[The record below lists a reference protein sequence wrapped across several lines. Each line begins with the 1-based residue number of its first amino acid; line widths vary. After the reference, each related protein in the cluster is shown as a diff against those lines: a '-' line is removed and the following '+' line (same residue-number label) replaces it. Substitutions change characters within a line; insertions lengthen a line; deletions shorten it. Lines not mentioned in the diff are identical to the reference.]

1 MKFPKAH
8 FVSDL
13 HLFSRRSSGPQVQRA
28 IEAAVARSDTFVL
41 GGDIFDFRWS
51 ELESHE
57 KTIEQSVRWL
67 QGLISVNPDCHFHY
81 ILGNHDALP
90 GFTEQLH
97 QLTLANPQL
106 QWHKHYLRLN
116 RTVFLHG
123 DIIDAKIPLDAD
135 FHELLDARRVA
146 HEHRPRPAPMKHF
159 LYDAVVKTRIHRV
172 VAHVVNSNQKVLDQV
187 SGYLKWA
194 QQTPE
199 TGAEQVFFGHTHR
212 PVDAIGY
219 QGQVFYNPGAAI
231 KGIPFKILPF
241 EA

>member
-187 SGYLKWA
+187 SSYLKWA
-194 QQTPE
+194 EQTPE

-212 PVDAIGY
+212 PVDAISY